1 MIFTAS
7 LIFVSEGKLELSS
20 KDGNVK
26 ILELST
32 AKIITRIAKIRGNHF
47 IFLPLVKNIIININ
61 MRTKQRIVYI
71 LNFHR
76 LNH

>member
-47 IFLPLVKNIIININ
+47 IFLPLVEKHYN
-61 MRTKQRIVYI
+61 KHKYED
-71 LNFHR
+71 
-76 LNH
+76 